1 MLDKNKDQILNQSK
15 DIFGN
20 PIGFYSYATEVIS
33 RGNKK
38 RGEPFMG
45 YETGDFFKGFYMQ
58 EVAGVLSFGSTDP
71 KTSEI
76 LGSDNWLSDELFG
89 LSDENLKEVIETRLL
104 PFFIDLSRKQL
115 DL

>member
-1 MLDKNKDQILNQSK
+1 LLDKNKDQILNQSK